1 MKRWI
6 SCLLIACMALLLTAC
21 GDGGYKVKSLMTL
34 VEQEYSIAFRNN
46 DGLSPYVVAAIEVL
60 NAEGKVD
67 ELSRKWF
74 GQNIIHFGKDAEA
87 LDKLPEP
94 PEHNLLL
101 GVDINSFPMAYM
113 QNGNF
118 WGYDVELASFVCE
131 KLGWTLQVISIE
143 KENVYVELY
152 SGNIDCAWGGIA
164 LNKDELAKGSYS
176 QYGPYVDNDII
187 VVARD
192 GSRVWNS
199 LRLSGRNMA
208 MCTTPEAMAALQT
221 DEKLMKRLGQITR
234 LAGGTTECFAYLY
247 AGNCD
252 AVLTDSTAMYY
263 YNSH

>member
-1 MKRWI
+1 MKRII
-6 SCLLIACMALLLTAC
+6 SILLALCTAMLLVGC
-21 GDGGYKVKSLMTL
+21 GEGGYKVKSLVTL
-34 VEQEYSIAFRNN
+34 VEQEYSIAFRND
-46 DGLSPYVVAAIEVL
+46 DGLSPYVVAAIEEL
-60 NAEGKVD
+60 NAEGKVE

-74 GQNIIHFGKDAEA
+74 GQNIIHFDKKADALSE
-87 LDKLPEP
+87 LPEP
-94 PEHNLLL
+94 PEHNFLL

-113 QNGNF
+113 DSGNY
-118 WGYDVELASFVCE
+118 WGYDVELASCVCD
-131 KLGWTLQVISIE
+131 KLGWELQVISIE

-164 LNKDELAKGSYS
+164 LNEAELEAGKYT

-187 VVARD
+187 VVARE

-208 MCTTPEAMAALQT
+208 MCTTPEAMAALDT
-221 DEKLMKRLGQITR
+221 DPKLKKRLGQITR
-234 LAGGTTECFAYLY
+234 LAGGTIECFSYLY